1 MLARSIRDSR
11 KSDDL
16 EASRARDEFVGY
28 LERAGHEIGEDW
40 STHQTLASGLRKVR
54 KCRGGTFA
62 SNLMIGFLTFDLS
75 MPVTENI
82 I

>member
-40 STHQTLASGLRKVR
+40 STYHTLASGCGRLESAEEGPLHR
-54 KCRGGTFA
+54 
-62 SNLMIGFLTFDLS
+62 I
-75 MPVTENI
+75 
-82 I
+82 

>member
-40 STHQTLASGLRKVR
+40 SKYHTLASRCVKLERIEEGPLHR
-54 KCRGGTFA
+54 
-62 SNLMIGFLTFDLS
+62 I
-75 MPVTENI
+75 
-82 I
+82 